1 MPSIVVP
8 SDFSKNSTIALRYAI
23 QLCKISKLDLIVFH
37 ASHISAYALSAAST
51 EEQMTLLLQEDE
63 TSKMEKL
70 QDQVNKAYKYLN
82 IAKIPAGTRLLVQYS
97 PMVVE
102 RTLELATEQKASMI
116 IMGTHGA
123 TGINKFFFGSNTS
136 VMISKSDIPVLA
148 IPENYKWSAPK
159 DILFASDLEN
169 IGKELKQ
176 LLPLAVSTK
185 ANIRVLYLDY
195 GIDADD
201 KKMKKA
207 LEAIKASGYKK
218 INIEIQKASIEDTLV
233 SQVKKYIAKNKPDI
247 LVMFTRERTMWDR
260 LFGKG
265 SKTEDMSTSLSVPL
279 LSFKKG

>member
-218 INIEIQKASIEDTLV
+218 IKIEIQKASIEDTLV

-265 SKTEDMSTSLSVPL
+265 SKTEDMSTSLSTPL
-279 LSFKKG
+279 LTYKKR

>member
-1 MPSIVVP
+1 MPSIIVP

-23 QLCKISKLDLIVFH
+23 QLCKITKLDLIVFH

-82 IAKIPAGTRLLVQYS
+82 LAKIPAGTRLLVQYS

-148 IPENYKWSAPK
+148 IPENYKWNAPK

-169 IGKELKQ
+169 MGKELKQ
-176 LLPLAVSTK
+176 LLPLAVSIK

-207 LEAIKASGYKK
+207 LETIKASGYKK
-218 INIEIQKASIEDTLV
+218 IKLEIQKASIEETLV
-233 SQVKKYIAKNKPDI
+233 SQIKKHIAKNKPDI

-265 SKTEDMSTSLSVPL
+265 SKTEDMSTSLSTPL
-279 LSFKKG
+279 LTYKKR

>member
-1 MPSIVVP
+1 MPSIIVP
-8 SDFSKNSTIALRYAI
+8 SDFSKNSTVALRYAI
-23 QLCKISKLDLIVFH
+23 QLCKISKKDLIVFH

-82 IAKIPAGTRLLVQYS
+82 VAKIPEGTRLLVQYN

-136 VMISKSDIPVLA
+136 VMISKSEIPVLA
-148 IPENYKWSAPK
+148 IPENYKWNAPK
-159 DILFASDLEN
+159 DILFASELQN
-169 IGKELKQ
+169 MGKELKQ
-176 LLPLAVSTK
+176 LLPFALSTK

-201 KKMKKA
+201 KKIKKA
-207 LEAIKASGYKK
+207 LEAIKTSGYKK
-218 INIEIQKASIEDTLV
+218 IKLEIQKASIEDTLV
-233 SQVKKYIAKNKPDI
+233 SQLKKQIAKNKPDI

-265 SKTEDMSTSLSVPL
+265 SKTEDMSTSLSTPL
-279 LSFKKG
+279 LTYKKR

>member
-1 MPSIVVP
+1 MPSIIVP

-70 QDQVNKAYKYLN
+70 QDQVSKAYKYLN

-169 IGKELKQ
+169 MGKELKQ
-176 LLPLAVSTK
+176 LLPFAVSTK

-218 INIEIQKASIEDTLV
+218 IKLEIQKASIEDTLV

-265 SKTEDMSTSLSVPL
+265 SKTEDMSTSLSTPL
-279 LSFKKG
+279 LTYKKR

>member
-1 MPSIVVP
+1 MPSIIVP

-148 IPENYKWSAPK
+148 IPENYKWNAPK

-169 IGKELKQ
+169 MGKELKQ
-176 LLPLAVSTK
+176 LLPFAVSTK

-218 INIEIQKASIEDTLV
+218 IKLEIQKASIEDTLV

-265 SKTEDMSTSLSVPL
+265 SKTEDMSTSLSTPL
-279 LSFKKG
+279 LTYKKR

>member
-1 MPSIVVP
+1 MPSIIVP

-23 QLCKISKLDLIVFH
+23 QLCKITKLDLIVFH

-82 IAKIPAGTRLLVQYS
+82 VAKIPAGTRLLVQYS

-148 IPENYKWSAPK
+148 IPENYKWNAPK

-169 IGKELKQ
+169 MGKELKQ
-176 LLPLAVSTK
+176 LLPLAISVK

-207 LEAIKASGYKK
+207 LEAIKSSGYKK
-218 INIEIQKASIEDTLV
+218 IKLEIQKASIEDTLV

-265 SKTEDMSTSLSVPL
+265 SKTEDMSTSLSTPL
-279 LSFKKG
+279 LSYKKR

>member
-1 MPSIVVP
+1 MPSIIVP
-8 SDFSKNSTIALRYAI
+8 SDFSKNSTVALRYAI

-82 IAKIPAGTRLLVQYS
+82 VAKIPAGTRLLVQYS

-102 RTLELATEQKASMI
+102 RTLELATKQKASMI

-123 TGINKFFFGSNTS
+123 TGINKFFFGSNAS

-148 IPENYKWSAPK
+148 IPENYKWNAPK

-169 IGKELKQ
+169 MGKELKL
-176 LLPLAVSTK
+176 LLPFAISTK

-195 GIDADD
+195 GLDADD

-218 INIEIQKASIEDTLV
+218 IKLELQKVSIEDTLV
-233 SQVKKYIAKNKPDI
+233 SQLKKQIAKNKPDI

-265 SKTEDMSTSLSVPL
+265 SKTEDMSTSLSTPL
-279 LSFKKG
+279 LTYKKR

>member
-1 MPSIVVP
+1 MPSIIVP

-82 IAKIPAGTRLLVQYS
+82 VAKIPAGTRLLVQYS

-148 IPENYKWSAPK
+148 IPENYKWNAPK

-176 LLPLAVSTK
+176 LLPFAVSTK

-218 INIEIQKASIEDTLV
+218 IKLEIQKASIEDTLV
-233 SQVKKYIAKNKPDI
+233 SQLKKYIAKNKPDI

-265 SKTEDMSTSLSVPL
+265 SKTEDMSTSLSTPL
-279 LSFKKG
+279 LTYKKR

>member
-1 MPSIVVP
+1 MPSIIVP

-82 IAKIPAGTRLLVQYS
+82 VAKIPAGTRLLVQYN

-148 IPENYKWSAPK
+148 IPENYKWNAPK

-169 IGKELKQ
+169 MGKELKQ
-176 LLPLAVSTK
+176 LLPLAVSIK

-207 LEAIKASGYKK
+207 LETIKASGYKK
-218 INIEIQKASIEDTLV
+218 IKLEIQKASIEETLV
-233 SQVKKYIAKNKPDI
+233 SQIKKHIAKNKPDI

-265 SKTEDMSTSLSVPL
+265 SKTEDMSTSLSTPL
-279 LSFKKG
+279 LTYKKR

>member
-1 MPSIVVP
+1 MPSIIVP
-8 SDFSKNSTIALRYAI
+8 SDFSKNSTVALRYAI

-82 IAKIPAGTRLLVQYS
+82 VAKIPEGTRLLVQYN

-102 RTLELATEQKASMI
+102 RTLELAAEQKASMI

-136 VMISKSDIPVLA
+136 VMISKSEIPVLA
-148 IPENYKWSAPK
+148 IPENYKWNAPK
-159 DILFASDLEN
+159 DILFASELQN
-169 IGKELKQ
+169 MGKELKQ
-176 LLPLAVSTK
+176 LLPFALSTK

-207 LEAIKASGYKK
+207 LEAIKTSGYKK
-218 INIEIQKASIEDTLV
+218 IKLEIQKANIEDTLV
-233 SQVKKYIAKNKPDI
+233 SQLKKQIAKNKPDI

-279 LSFKKG
+279 LSYKKG

>member
-1 MPSIVVP
+1 MPSIIVP

-23 QLCKISKLDLIVFH
+23 QLCKITKLDLIVFH

-82 IAKIPAGTRLLVQYS
+82 VAKIPAGTRLLVQYS

-148 IPENYKWSAPK
+148 IPENYKWNAPK

-169 IGKELKQ
+169 MGKELKQ
-176 LLPLAVSTK
+176 LLPLAISVK

-218 INIEIQKASIEDTLV
+218 IKLEIQKASIEDTLV
-233 SQVKKYIAKNKPDI
+233 SQVKKYISKNKPDI

-265 SKTEDMSTSLSVPL
+265 SKTEDMSTSLSTPL
-279 LSFKKG
+279 LTYKKR

>member
-1 MPSIVVP
+1 MPSIIVP

-23 QLCKISKLDLIVFH
+23 QLCKITKLDLIVFH

-82 IAKIPAGTRLLVQYS
+82 VAKIPAGTRLLVQYS

-148 IPENYKWSAPK
+148 IPENYKWNAPK

-169 IGKELKQ
+169 MGKELKQ
-176 LLPLAVSTK
+176 LLPLAISVK

-207 LEAIKASGYKK
+207 LETIKSSGYKK
-218 INIEIQKASIEDTLV
+218 IKLEIQKASIEDTLV
-233 SQVKKYIAKNKPDI
+233 SQVKKYISKNKPDI

-265 SKTEDMSTSLSVPL
+265 SKTEDMSTSLSTPL
-279 LSFKKG
+279 LTYKKR

>member
-1 MPSIVVP
+1 
-8 SDFSKNSTIALRYAI
+8 
-23 QLCKISKLDLIVFH
+23 LCKITKLDLIVFH

-82 IAKIPAGTRLLVQYS
+82 VAKIPAGTRLLVQYS

-148 IPENYKWSAPK
+148 IPENYKWNAPK

-169 IGKELKQ
+169 MGKELKQ
-176 LLPLAVSTK
+176 LLPLAISVK

-207 LEAIKASGYKK
+207 LETIKSSGYKK
-218 INIEIQKASIEDTLV
+218 IKLEIQKASIEDTLV
-233 SQVKKYIAKNKPDI
+233 SQVKKYISKNKPDI

-265 SKTEDMSTSLSVPL
+265 SKTEDMSTSLSTPL
-279 LSFKKG
+279 LTYKKR

>member
-1 MPSIVVP
+1 MPSIIVP

-82 IAKIPAGTRLLVQYS
+82 VAKIPAGTRLLVQYS

-169 IGKELKQ
+169 MGKELKQ
-176 LLPLAVSTK
+176 LLPFAVSTK

-207 LEAIKASGYKK
+207 LETIKASGYKK
-218 INIEIQKASIEDTLV
+218 IKLEIQKASIEDTLV
-233 SQVKKYIAKNKPDI
+233 SQLKKYIAKNKPDI

-265 SKTEDMSTSLSVPL
+265 SKTEDMSTSLSTPL
-279 LSFKKG
+279 LTYKKR

>member
-1 MPSIVVP
+1 MPSIIVP

-23 QLCKISKLDLIVFH
+23 QLCKITKLDLIVFH

-82 IAKIPAGTRLLVQYS
+82 VAKIPAGTRLLVQYS

-148 IPENYKWSAPK
+148 IPENYKWNAPK

-169 IGKELKQ
+169 MGKELKQ
-176 LLPLAVSTK
+176 LLPLAISVK

-207 LEAIKASGYKK
+207 LEAIKVSGYKK
-218 INIEIQKASIEDTLV
+218 IKLEIQKASIEETLV

-265 SKTEDMSTSLSVPL
+265 SKTEDMSTSLSTPL
-279 LSFKKG
+279 LTYKKR

>member
-1 MPSIVVP
+1 MPSIIVP

-23 QLCKISKLDLIVFH
+23 QLCKISKSDLIVFH

-82 IAKIPAGTRLLVQYS
+82 VAKIPAGTRLLVQYS

-102 RTLELATEQKASMI
+102 RTLELAIEQKASMI

-148 IPENYKWSAPK
+148 IPENYKWNAPK

-176 LLPLAVSTK
+176 LLPFAVSTK

-218 INIEIQKASIEDTLV
+218 IKLEIQKASIEDTLV

-265 SKTEDMSTSLSVPL
+265 SKTEDMSTSLSTPL
-279 LSFKKG
+279 LTYKKR

>member
-1 MPSIVVP
+1 MPSIIVP

-82 IAKIPAGTRLLVQYS
+82 VAKIPAGTRLLVQYS

-176 LLPLAVSTK
+176 LLPFAESTK

-218 INIEIQKASIEDTLV
+218 IKLEIQKASIEDTLV

-265 SKTEDMSTSLSVPL
+265 SKTEDMSTSLSTPL
-279 LSFKKG
+279 LTYKKR

>member
-1 MPSIVVP
+1 MPSIIVP

-148 IPENYKWSAPK
+148 IPENYKWNAPK

-218 INIEIQKASIEDTLV
+218 IKIEIQKASIEDTLV

-265 SKTEDMSTSLSVPL
+265 SKTEDMSTSLSTPL
-279 LSFKKG
+279 LTYKKR

>member
-1 MPSIVVP
+1 MPSIIVP

-23 QLCKISKLDLIVFH
+23 QLCKITKLDLIVFH

-82 IAKIPAGTRLLVQYS
+82 VAKIPAGTRLLVQYS

-148 IPENYKWSAPK
+148 IPENYKWNAPK

-169 IGKELKQ
+169 MGKELKQ
-176 LLPLAVSTK
+176 LLPLAISVK

-218 INIEIQKASIEDTLV
+218 IKLEIQKASIEDTLV
-233 SQVKKYIAKNKPDI
+233 SQVKKYISKNKPDI
-247 LVMFTRERTMWDR
+247 LLMFTRERTMWDR

-265 SKTEDMSTSLSVPL
+265 SKTEDMSTSLSTPL
-279 LSFKKG
+279 LTYKKR

>member
-1 MPSIVVP
+1 MPSIIVP

-51 EEQMTLLLQEDE
+51 EDQMTLLLQEDE

-148 IPENYKWSAPK
+148 IPENYKWNAPK

-169 IGKELKQ
+169 LGKELKQ

-185 ANIRVLYLDY
+185 ANIRVMYLDY

-218 INIEIQKASIEDTLV
+218 IKLEIQKASIEDTLV

-265 SKTEDMSTSLSVPL
+265 SKTEDMSTSLSTPL
-279 LSFKKG
+279 LTYKKR

>member
-1 MPSIVVP
+1 MPSIIVP

-70 QDQVNKAYKYLN
+70 QEQVNKAYKYLN
-82 IAKIPAGTRLLVQYS
+82 VAKIPAGTRLLVQYS

-148 IPENYKWSAPK
+148 IPENYKWNAPK

-169 IGKELKQ
+169 LGKELKQ

-201 KKMKKA
+201 KKIKKA

-218 INIEIQKASIEDTLV
+218 IKLEIQKASIEDTLV
-233 SQVKKYIAKNKPDI
+233 SQLKKYIAKNKPDI

-265 SKTEDMSTSLSVPL
+265 SKTEDMSTSLSTPL
-279 LSFKKG
+279 LTYKKR

>member
-1 MPSIVVP
+1 MPSIIVP
-8 SDFSKNSTIALRYAI
+8 SDFSKNSTVALRYAI

-82 IAKIPAGTRLLVQYS
+82 VAKIPAGTRLLVQYS

-136 VMISKSDIPVLA
+136 VMISKSEIPVLA
-148 IPENYKWSAPK
+148 IPENYKWNAPK
-159 DILFASDLEN
+159 DILFASELQN
-169 IGKELKQ
+169 MGKELKQ
-176 LLPLAVSTK
+176 LLPFALSTK

-207 LEAIKASGYKK
+207 LEAIKTSGYKK
-218 INIEIQKASIEDTLV
+218 IKLEIQKANIEDTLV
-233 SQVKKYIAKNKPDI
+233 SQLKKQIAKNKPDI

-279 LSFKKG
+279 LSYKKG